1 MIELETREAR
11 TLSTLYPTVS
21 TVDSCT
27 VHSLDSERARRV
39 GVELVDRAEL
49 EEEERLAAL
58 AADLR
63 SLARDASVDLAIRI
77 GRLVIHRLYDGDL
90 STWRSRGAKAHSLRA
105 LARRADLPISTSA
118 LYRSIA
124 LFELA
129 SRMGGVDEWSE
140 LGVSHLRL
148 VLGLPSEEQRR
159 LLDQACASN
168 WTVAELERETTATRG
183 RCVEQGRGS
192 KRGGRPRLPRF
203 VKSLHRLRK
212 YAEASD
218 ELFGDLDAAATMAPD
233 ELAELRATLEL
244 VRSRCDQLQQALA
257 EA

>member
-1 MIELETREAR
+1 MSELT
-11 TLSTLYPTVS
+11 TLEVCSASGLFS
-21 TVDSCT
+21 S
-27 VHSLDSERARRV
+27 AV
-39 GVELVDRAEL
+39 GVELVDRAAID
-49 EEEERLAAL
+49 EEQRLAAL

-63 SLARDASVDLAIRI
+63 ALARDASVDLSIRI
-77 GRLVIHRLYDGDL
+77 GRLVIDRLYDGDL

-129 SRMGGVDEWSE
+129 SRMGGVAEWSE

-148 VLGLPSEEQRR
+148 VLGLPGEEQRR

-183 RCVEQGRGS
+183 RCVEQGRGC

-203 VKSLHRLRK
+203 VKSLNRLRK

-218 ELFGDLDAAATMAPD
+218 DLFGDLDAAASMGPA

-244 VRSRCDQLQQALA
+244 VRSRCDQLQQAL
-257 EA
+257 EG

>member
-1 MIELETREAR
+1 MSEFTTREVQS
-11 TLSTLYPTVS
+11 LSLGYSPTH
-21 TVDSCT
+21 VDEPVLHDTRGADWTS
-27 VHSLDSERARRV
+27 HRV
-39 GVELVDRAEL
+39 EVVDRAEL
-49 EEEERLAAL
+49 DEEQRLAAL
-58 AADLR
+58 AAELR

-77 GRLVIHRLYDGDL
+77 GRLVIDRLYAGDL

-129 SRMGGVDEWSE
+129 SRMGGVGEWSE

-148 VLGLPSEEQRR
+148 VLGLPSEDQRR
-159 LLDQACASN
+159 LLDEACASN
-168 WTVAELERETTATRG
+168 WTVAELERETTLVRTRDLA
-183 RCVEQGRGS
+183 QGRAC

-203 VKSLHRLRK
+203 VKSLNRLRK
-212 YAEASD
+212 YTEASD

-244 VRSRCDQLQQALA
+244 VRTRCDQLQRALA

>member
-1 MIELETREAR
+1 MTPDFQALNMR
-11 TLSTLYPTVS
+11 STLEHEWTV
-21 TVDSCT
+21 
-27 VHSLDSERARRV
+27 EI
-39 GVELVDRAEL
+39 VDRREL
-49 EEEERLAAL
+49 DEEQRLAAL
-58 AADLR
+58 AAEMR
-63 SLARDASVDLAIRI
+63 SLTRDASVDLAIRL
-77 GRLVIHRLYDGDL
+77 GRLVIERLYAGDL

-105 LARRADLPISTSA
+105 LARRPDLPISTSA

-124 LFELA
+124 LYELA
-129 SRMGGVDEWSE
+129 SRLGGVSSWSE

-168 WTVAELERETTATRG
+168 WTVAELERETSAARA
-183 RCVEQGRGS
+183 RCLEQGRGR

-212 YAEASD
+212 CTESSD
-218 ELFGDLDAAATMAPD
+218 DLFGDLDAVATMAPD

-244 VRSRCDQLQQALA
+244 VRERFDQLERALA
-257 EA
+257 ES

>member
-1 MIELETREAR
+1 MIELDTRQVR
-11 TLSTLYPTVS
+11 PPSTLCSPTG
-21 TVDSCT
+21 VDSGN
-27 VHSLDSERARRV
+27 VHSLDAERARRV

-49 EEEERLAAL
+49 EEEQRLAAL

-77 GRLVIHRLYDGDL
+77 GRLVIDRLYAGDL

-148 VLGLPSEEQRR
+148 VLGLPSDEQRR
-159 LLDQACASN
+159 LLDQACAGN
-168 WTVAELERETTATRG
+168 WTVAELERETTVARG
-183 RCVEQGRGS
+183 RCAEQGQSS

-203 VKSLHRLRK
+203 VKSLNRLRK
-212 YAEASD
+212 YAEASE
-218 ELFGDLDAAATMAPD
+218 ELFGDLDAAATMSAQ

-257 EA
+257 DT